1 MSSPVIIDLTKA
13 SIHELKHALA
23 TSSMTS
29 VELVSRYLHRI
40 AKYDM
45 RGPGLNSVPV
55 INYNVMEE
63 AQVSDNYRASGK
75 PPRPL
80 EGIPFTVKDSFRVR
94 GMTVAAGSPAFQ
106 NLIAPDDAFVVQL
119 LRQAGA
125 IVLDGGNQRGLY
137 DRAESPY
144 NLEHS
149 TTAFYSGSSSGCGT
163 STTASFAAFGLAGE
177 TVSSGR
183 APASN
188 NALVGYS
195 PSRGVIP
202 LRGQWPLYP
211 TCDVVVPHT
220 KSLPDLFD
228 ILNEIVAD
236 DPGARDLDFWRGQ
249 KFVPIPLASTLRPLD
264 YHMLEDASA
273 LQGKRIAVP
282 KCFLGTGDRD
292 LISVCSPDV
301 TKLFQI
307 AVEDLRTLGATVVE
321 TDFPLLEQYAK
332 QDFPGQSI
340 NVPGLSKEWTSLE
353 RCQLMAMGWDDFL
366 RDLNDPQCPNLTH
379 VDMQAIHP
387 HIAPLDDPSG
397 HSASQNQV
405 RYSEMLEEIRIRGG
419 STYDLPACRESLQAL
434 EDFRTSMYDDWM
446 DSNCYDLLAFPTNG
460 DVSRA
465 DADEN
470 IESMLHALQTGINYA
485 NGGRALKH
493 LGIPCI
499 TVPMGEIE
507 GKKMPVGITFS
518 AKGWA
523 DSDLL
528 RYAFA
533 YENATKRRTTPRLA
547 PHLTTDFLVLDIKQM
562 HTPDSSLWHPS
573 IQIDTLTSEKCNSA
587 SESIW
592 TISVSGSISTNNS
605 EISIKCI
612 EAYVDGEQ
620 VHNITLEGDHW
631 TYSGDVKCPMASH
644 KYPALTQLPRD
655 KVMFTVLVKASN
667 GRAASQ
673 FRLVDLS

>member
-63 AQVSDNYRASGK
+63 AQASDDYRASGK

-106 NLIAPDDAFVVQL
+106 NLIAPDDALVVQL

-125 IVLDGGNQRGLY
+125 IVL
-137 DRAESPY
+137 
-144 NLEHS
+144 
-149 TTAFYSGSSSGCGT
+149 
-163 STTASFAAFGLAGE
+163 
-177 TVSSGR
+177 
-183 APASN
+183 
-188 NALVGYS
+188 
-195 PSRGVIP
+195 
-202 LRGQWPLYP
+202 
-211 TCDVVVPHT
+211 
-220 KSLPDLFD
+220 DLFD

-236 DPGARDLDFWRGQ
+236 DPGTRDLDFWRGQ

-273 LQGKRIAVP
+273 LQ
-282 KCFLGTGDRD
+282 
-292 LISVCSPDV
+292 
-301 TKLFQI
+301 
-307 AVEDLRTLGATVVE
+307 VEDLRTLGATVVE

-366 RDLNDPQCPNLTH
+366 RDLNDSQCPNLTH

-419 STYDLPACRESLQAL
+419 STYDLPACRESLPVL

-485 NGGRALKH
+485 NGGRAL
-493 LGIPCI
+493 
-499 TVPMGEIE
+499 
-507 GKKMPVGITFS
+507 
-518 AKGWA
+518 
-523 DSDLL
+523 
-528 RYAFA
+528 
-533 YENATKRRTTPRLA
+533 
-547 PHLTTDFLVLDIKQM
+547 
-562 HTPDSSLWHPS
+562 
-573 IQIDTLTSEKCNSA
+573 
-587 SESIW
+587 
-592 TISVSGSISTNNS
+592 
-605 EISIKCI
+605 
-612 EAYVDGEQ
+612 
-620 VHNITLEGDHW
+620 
-631 TYSGDVKCPMASH
+631 
-644 KYPALTQLPRD
+644 
-655 KVMFTVLVKASN
+655 
-667 GRAASQ
+667 
-673 FRLVDLS
+673 